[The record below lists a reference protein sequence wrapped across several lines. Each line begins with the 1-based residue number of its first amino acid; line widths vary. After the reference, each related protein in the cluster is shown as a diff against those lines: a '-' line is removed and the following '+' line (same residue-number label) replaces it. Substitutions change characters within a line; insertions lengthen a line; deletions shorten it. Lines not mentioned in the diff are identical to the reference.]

1 MRLSE
6 LFEQDSKD
14 LFKSVFQID
23 VASTH
28 LDPAAKL
35 AVQDNITEKYS
46 KKDFKHLKLWFEK
59 NGFTLFVSGIETNFP
74 DDFEQLLKSKIIID
88 WHDRHISF
96 KD

>member
-23 VASTH
+23 ASSTH

-35 AVQDNITEKYS
+35 AVLDNITEKYT
-46 KKDFKHLKLWFEK
+46 KGDFKHLKLWFEK
-59 NGFTLFVSGIETNFP
+59 NGFTLFVDGMETNLP
-74 DDFEQLLKSKIIID
+74 NDFDQLLKSKINID

>member
-14 LFKSVFQID
+14 LLKKVFQID
-23 VASTH
+23 ASSEH

-35 AVQDNITEKYS
+35 AVQDNIHEKYL

-59 NGFTLFVSGIETNFP
+59 NGFTLYVDGMETNFP
-74 DDFEQLLKSKIIID
+74 DDFKQLLKSKIVID
-88 WHDRHISF
+88 WKDRHISF